1 MPGSTDDRFRALF
14 ESVPDAIVVTD
25 AEGKILL
32 VNGQAETMFGYGR
45 EELYGQ
51 PVEILLPEAL
61 RRTHVAHRKNFTSEP
76 RVRPMGEGL
85 ELSARRKNG
94 GEFPVEISLSPV
106 QAPEG
111 LQVLATIRNISGRKR
126 LEEELRQS
134 KEMLE
139 SRVEERTEALAKAIR
154 ALESEIADRKQA
166 QVDLARERDR
176 ARSYL
181 DVAGVILVALDRA
194 GRLTLINRRG
204 LETLGYKEDELV
216 GKNWFETC
224 LPARSRANVR
234 NVFENIL
241 AGADVESAEQ
251 PVLTRGGE
259 ERLVAWRNRLIR
271 DESGAVIGTLS
282 SGEDVTEQRRSEA
295 AMRQLA
301 AIVESSEE
309 GIAGLTLDG
318 AITNWNAGAERIY
331 GYSAAEV
338 LGQSAQMLAS
348 PDKQEETL
356 RILERIRR
364 GERIGTFETTRLHKD
379 GREVEISLSIFPV
392 RGPSGETVAAATIA
406 RDISERKRLE
416 RQLWQSQKMEAIGRL
431 AGGIAHDFNNLL
443 GVVLGDAEL
452 VLAEKGLN
460 NEQRAAIEEIKEA
473 SERAAALTRQLLIFS
488 RQQPVDTR
496 VVNLNAVINGF
507 RNLLLR
513 LAGPK
518 INLHAVLA
526 HDLAA
531 IRADP
536 SHLLQ
541 LILNLV
547 VNARDAMP
555 AGGLVRIETANKT
568 LDDACEKSHPGLSAG
583 RYVLLSV
590 ADNGPGMPAET
601 LSRVFE
607 PFFTTKEVGKG
618 TGMGLATVYGVVRA
632 IGGGVWVYS
641 EPARGTVFKI
651 YLPVAE
657 IPEETQET
665 REPEPELPRGNE
677 TVLLVED
684 SGLLRRVTSEFLK
697 RIGYTVLAA
706 GDANEAIAEAAR
718 HNGHIDLLLTDLM
731 MPGMNGLELAE
742 RLVATR
748 SGMKVLYTSGY
759 SGTILQ
765 DDERAK
771 IERSFLEKPYTWQNL
786 AQKVRS
792 VLDRE

>member
-1 MPGSTDDRFRALF
+1 MPSFMDDRFRALF
-14 ESVPDAIVVTD
+14 ESAPDAIVVTD
-25 AEGKILL
+25 ETGEILL
-32 VNGQAETMFGYGR
+32 INGQTESLFGYRR
-45 EELYGQ
+45 EELLGQ
-51 PVEILLPEAL
+51 PVEILVPEGM
-61 RRTHVAHRKNFTSEP
+61 RRTHVDRRMDFAARP

-85 ELSARRKNG
+85 ALRARRKDG
-94 GEFPVEISLSPV
+94 SEFPVEISLSPIR
-106 QAPEG
+106 ASEG
-111 LQVLATIRNISGRKR
+111 LQVLSTIRDISGRKR
-126 LEEELRQS
+126 LEEELRNA
-134 KEMLE
+134 KEELE

-154 ALESEIADRKQA
+154 ALESEIGDRKQA
-166 QVDLARERDR
+166 QVELARERDR

-181 DVAGVILVALDRA
+181 DIAGVILVALDRG
-194 GRLTLINRRG
+194 GRVTLINRKG
-204 LETLGYKEDELV
+204 LETLGYQEDELV
-216 GKNWFETC
+216 GKDWFETC
-224 LPARSRANVR
+224 LPVR
-234 NVFENIL
+234 YRNGVKYLFENIVS
-241 AGADVESAEQ
+241 GRNVESAEQ

-259 ERLVAWRNRLIR
+259 ERLIAWRNQMIR
-271 DESGAVIGTLS
+271 DESGVVLGTLS
-282 SGEDVTEQRRSEA
+282 SGEDVTERRRSEA

-309 GIAGLTLDG
+309 GIIGLTLDG
-318 AITNWNAGAERIY
+318 TVTSWNAGAERIY

-338 LGQSAQMLAS
+338 LGQHARMLA
-348 PDKQEETL
+348 PDSRQEEAAQL
-356 RILERIRR
+356 LERIRR
-364 GERIGTFETTRLHKD
+364 SERVGTFETTRRHKD

-392 RGPSGETVAAATIA
+392 RGPDGETVGAATIA
-406 RDISERKRLE
+406 RDISERKRLQ

-452 VLAEKGLN
+452 ALAEKGLSK
-460 NEQRAAIEEIKEA
+460 EQRAAIEEIKEA

-488 RQQPVDTR
+488 RQQPVDAR

-507 RNLLLR
+507 QNLLRR
-513 LAGPK
+513 LAGPQ
-518 INLHAVLA
+518 IVLHAVLA
-526 HDLAA
+526 PDLSA

-555 AGGLVRIETANKT
+555 QGGRVRIETANKT
-568 LDDACEKSHPGLSAG
+568 LDESCEASHPGLHPG

-590 ADNGPGMPAET
+590 ADNGPGMAAET
-601 LSRVFE
+601 LSRIFE
-607 PFFTTKEVGKG
+607 PFFTTKEMGKG

-641 EPARGTVFKI
+641 EPGHGTVFKI

-657 IPEETQET
+657 ISQEGGEAREVEE
-665 REPEPELPRGNE
+665 ELPRGKE

-684 SGLLRRVTSEFLK
+684 SGLLRRVTTEFLK

-706 GDANEAIAEAAR
+706 GDAKEAMEAAEKHGGR
-718 HNGHIDLLLTDLM
+718 IDLLLTDLV
-731 MPGMNGLELAE
+731 MPGMNGRELAE
-742 RLVATR
+742 RLVSAQPTL
-748 SGMKVLYTSGY
+748 KVLYTSGY
-759 SGTILQ
+759 SGTILR
-765 DDERAK
+765 DEDQEA

-786 AQKVRS
+786 ARKVRS

>member
-1 MPGSTDDRFRALF
+1 MPGSMDDRFRALF
-14 ESVPDAIVVTD
+14 ESAPDAIVVAD

-32 VNGQAETMFGYGR
+32 VNGQTETMFGYRRGQ
-45 EELYGQ
+45 LYGQ
-51 PVEILLPEAL
+51 PVEILVPEGL
-61 RRTHVAHRKNFTSEP
+61 RRMHEARRKAFAAQP
-76 RVRPMGEGL
+76 RLRPMGEGL
-85 ELSARRKNG
+85 ELSARRKDG
-94 GEFPVEISLSPV
+94 GEFPVEISLSPI
-106 QAPEG
+106 QTPKG
-111 LQVLATIRNISGRKR
+111 PQVLATIRDISGRKR

-134 KEMLE
+134 KEKLE
-139 SRVEERTEALAKAIR
+139 SRVVERTEALAKAIR

-166 QVDLARERDR
+166 QVELARERDR

-181 DVAGVILVALDRA
+181 DIAGVILVALDRT
-194 GRLTLINRRG
+194 GRVTLINRKG
-204 LETLGYKEDELV
+204 LETLGYREDELI
-216 GKNWFETC
+216 GKDWFETC
-224 LPARSRANVR
+224 LPARFRGSVR
-234 NVFENIL
+234 NIFENIL
-241 AGADVESAEQ
+241 AGAQVESAEL

-271 DESGAVIGTLS
+271 DESGAAMGTLS
-282 SGEDVTEQRRSEA
+282 SGEDVTERRRSEA

-318 AITNWNAGAERIY
+318 TITNWNAGAERIY
-331 GYSAAEV
+331 GYSAAEA
-338 LGQSAQMLAS
+338 LGRPAQMLA
-348 PDKQEETL
+348 PADKQDETL

-364 GERIGTFETTRLHKD
+364 GERIGTFETTRRHKD

-392 RGPSGETVAAATIA
+392 RGPGGETVGAATIA
-406 RDISERKRLE
+406 RDISDRKRLQL
-416 RQLWQSQKMEAIGRL
+416 QLWQSQKMEAIGRL

-452 VLAEKGLN
+452 VLAEKGLSN
-460 NEQRAAIEEIKEA
+460 QQRAAIEEIKEA

-488 RQQPVDTR
+488 RQQPVETR
-496 VVNLNAVINGF
+496 VVNLNAVVTGF
-507 RNLLLR
+507 QNLLRR

-518 INLHAVLA
+518 IDLHAVLA
-526 HDLAA
+526 PDLAA

-555 AGGLVRIETANKT
+555 EGGTVRIETANKT
-568 LDDACEKSHPGLSAG
+568 LDEFSEASHPGLRAG
-583 RYVLLSV
+583 SYALLSV
-590 ADNGPGMPAET
+590 ADNGPGMAAET
-601 LSRVFE
+601 LSRIFE

-641 EPARGTVFKI
+641 EPGHGTVFKI

-657 IPEETQET
+657 IPEEGEQT
-665 REPEPELPRGNE
+665 REPEAELPRGKE

-684 SGLLRRVTSEFLK
+684 SGLLRRVTTEFLK
-697 RIGYTVLAA
+697 RIGYTVLTAA
-706 GDANEAIAEAAR
+706 DANEAMAEAAR

-731 MPGMNGLELAE
+731 MPGMNGHELAQRLLAE
-742 RLVATR
+742 RPK
-748 SGMKVLYTSGY
+748 MKVLYTSGY

-765 DDERAK
+765 DKERSA

-792 VLDRE
+792 VLDRN